1 MTVFSALLL
10 AGVLSVLALAAGVAV
25 GTRLSPRAA
34 QRRQRISTEW
44 TGITV
49 AQMLERIVALMPLGA
64 AVVDAHRDVV

>member
-34 QRRQRISTEW
+34 MRRPRGQPGPDRHTC
-44 TGITV
+44 G
-49 AQMLERIVALMPLGA
+49 QCQPG
-64 AVVDAHRDVV
+64 